1 MKFTIFHD
9 TNIRLDH
16 VGKIIGNRWFV
27 DDVLFSLKIQDLK
40 TAQKCTFKSLKSTV
54 QVIFSMIFFF
64 AFFAH
69 WIFGQIKGGGG
80 KTWNK
85 IGNRQKKDLEIKST

>member
-1 MKFTIFHD
+1 MLNLEIRLKFTIFHP

-16 VGKIIGNRWFV
+16 VGKITENRWFV
-27 DDVLFSLKIQDLK
+27 DDVLFSLKIL
-40 TAQKCTFKSLKSTV
+40 
-54 QVIFSMIFFF
+54 IFSYFFNNFFF

-69 WIFGQIKGGGG
+69 WNFGQIKGGGG